1 MPYRPFSEQNCS
13 IANALAI
20 VGERWSLLVMRE
32 ILFGRSRFSEIKR
45 NLGVAPNILS
55 DRLQQLVEH
64 GLLERRPTGDGG
76 ESHEYVATPKG
87 RAVSPVLS
95 ALLRWGDDYAVPEG
109 GPPRVQVHIPCGH
122 DAHPQLHCSYCGEQI
137 GAGELESRPGPGASP
152 KQIAD
157 GILPKTVSLGE
168 SV

>member
-13 IANALAI
+13 IANALAV

-64 GLLERRPTGDGG
+64 GLLERRPAGGGG

-95 ALLRWGDDYAVPEG
+95 AR
-109 GPPRVQVHIPCGH
+109 
-122 DAHPQLHCSYCGEQI
+122 LHCSYCGEPI
-137 GAGELESRPGPGASP
+137 GPGELQSRPGPGATP

-157 GILPKTVSLGE
+157 GILPRTAGTPTA
-168 SV
+168 

>member
-13 IANALAI
+13 IANALAV

-76 ESHEYVATPKG
+76 ESHEG
-87 RAVSPVLS
+87 DCVLS
-95 ALLRWGDDYAVPEG
+95 SLPLPALARLTIDLPAALDDRG
-109 GPPRVQVHIPCGH
+109 GWSRLPVRQPRLPRTVRR
-122 DAHPQLHCSYCGEQI
+122 DACAPGEPAREPRGPV
-137 GAGELESRPGPGASP
+137 GA
-152 KQIAD
+152 
-157 GILPKTVSLGE
+157 
-168 SV
+168 